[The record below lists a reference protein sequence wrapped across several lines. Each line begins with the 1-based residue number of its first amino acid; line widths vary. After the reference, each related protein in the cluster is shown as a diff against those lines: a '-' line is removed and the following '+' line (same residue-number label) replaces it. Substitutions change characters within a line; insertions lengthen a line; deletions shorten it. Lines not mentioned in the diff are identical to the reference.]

1 MTRMT
6 EIKKEIIQLSGQIIG
21 AAIEVLNELKLEY
34 LQWKR
39 AVRQIKTGPD
49 VLDVVLRNSYPRHP
63 RNPRF

>member
-1 MTRMT
+1 MT

-39 AVRQIKTGPD
+39 AVRQIKTGPY
-49 VLDVVLRNSYPRHP
+49 VLDVVPRNSYPRHP

>member
-1 MTRMT
+1 MT

-34 LQWKR
+34 LPWTW

-49 VLDVVLRNSYPRHP
+49 VLDVVPSNSCPRHP
-63 RNPRF
+63 CNLRF